1 MFNTGLKNTDNITL
15 FNITILKNENTFNTN
30 IENIKSPKS
39 KYKFILNVLNI
50 LNMFSKKRLYK
61 LIEYYKLLICYV
73 YLNSDLE
80 NNERRLFYD
89 KRIEQNKSV
98 FNQYISWLNDIKF
111 DYFSIIP
118 KDKVNYFILK
128 IDKSFEN
135 EIKEFI
141 KINEIDSNEKLLKLL
156 EIYINIS
163 NN

>member
-1 MFNTGLKNTDNITL
+1 MLNLIELNINNITL
-15 FNITILKNENTFNTN
+15 FKNENIFNTN

-39 KYKFILNVLNI
+39 KYKFILNV

-73 YLNSDLE
+73 YLNSDIE
-80 NNERRLFYD
+80 NDERRLFYD

-118 KDKVNYFILK
+118 KDKVNYFVLK

-156 EIYINIS
+156 KLYISIS
-163 NN
+163 NND

>member
-1 MFNTGLKNTDNITL
+1 MINTGLININNNIDITL
-15 FNITILKNENTFNTN
+15 FKNENIFNTN
-30 IENIKSPKS
+30 IENIKSSKS
-39 KYKFILNVLNI
+39 KFILNI
-50 LNMFSKKRLYK
+50 LHMFSKKRLYK
-61 LIEYYKLLICYV
+61 LIEYYKLLICYI
-73 YLNSDLE
+73 YLNSDFD

-89 KRIEQNKSV
+89 KKIEQNKSV

-118 KDKVNYFILK
+118 KDKVNYFVLK

-156 EIYINIS
+156 KLYTNIS
-163 NN
+163 NND

>member
-1 MFNTGLKNTDNITL
+1 MFNVGLININNITL
-15 FNITILKNENTFNTN
+15 LKNENTFNIN
-30 IENIKSPKS
+30 MKNIKSPKS
-39 KYKFILNVLNI
+39 KYKFILNV

-73 YLNSDLE
+73 YLNSDFE

-89 KRIEQNKSV
+89 KRIDQNQSV
-98 FNQYISWLNDIKF
+98 FNQCMSWLNDIKF
-111 DYFSIIP
+111 DYFSIIH

-128 IDKSFEN
+128 INKSFEN

-156 EIYINIS
+156 KLYTNIS
-163 NN
+163 NND

>member
-1 MFNTGLKNTDNITL
+1 MFNVGLININ
-15 FNITILKNENTFNTN
+15 NIILLKNENTFNINMKN
-30 IENIKSPKS
+30 IIKSPKS
-39 KYKFILNVLNI
+39 KYKFILNV

-73 YLNSDLE
+73 YLNSEFE

-89 KRIEQNKSV
+89 KRIDQNQSV
-98 FNQYISWLNDIKF
+98 FDQCMSWLNDIKF
-111 DYFSIIP
+111 DYFSIIH
-118 KDKVNYFILK
+118 KDKVNYFVLK

-156 EIYINIS
+156 KLYTNIS
-163 NN
+163 NND

>member
-1 MFNTGLKNTDNITL
+1 MFNVGLININNITL
-15 FNITILKNENTFNTN
+15 LKNENIFNIN
-30 IENIKSPKS
+30 MKNIKSPKS
-39 KYKFILNVLNI
+39 KYKYKFILNV

-73 YLNSDLE
+73 YLNSDFE

-89 KRIEQNKSV
+89 KRIDQNQSV
-98 FNQYISWLNDIKF
+98 FNQCMSWLNDIKF
-111 DYFSIIP
+111 DYFSIIH
-118 KDKVNYFILK
+118 KDKVNYFVLK

-156 EIYINIS
+156 KLYTNIS
-163 NN
+163 NND